1 MSAPLK
7 AVAAMTVGAALLVA
21 NDATLKYLTRDY
33 PVGQVICLRQ
43 MATLLVIVPY
53 ITLVTGWAATRV
65 RRWPGQIF
73 RGLLLVA
80 STGFMVVA
88 LSLLPLTTVTAIT
101 FLSPIFV
108 VLLSMPLLG
117 ERVGARRW
125 SAVLIGFTGVLLI
138 VQPGTINFQW
148 ALLLPMVTA
157 LSTGL
162 REVLTRQL
170 SHTET
175 SISILLCTTV
185 IVLLAGLATA
195 PFGWNAVDAQGAWLF
210 LFAGACNAAAQFLMI
225 EALRMGEAS
234 LVAPFRYSAFVW
246 AILFGYLFFGELP
259 GLWVL
264 LGVCLIVLG
273 GWYSVRGE
281 RAHSLAR

>member
-1 MSAPLK
+1 MIAGS
-7 AVAAMTVGAALLVA
+7 ALLVA
-21 NDATLKYLTRDY
+21 NDATLKHLSHAY

-43 MATLLVIVPY
+43 AATLLMVVPY
-53 ITLVTGWAATRV
+53 VMMVTGWAAARV
-65 RRWPGQIF
+65 HQWPGQIF

-80 STGFMVVA
+80 STGFMVTA

-108 VLLSMPLLG
+108 VLLSIPLLG

-125 SAVLIGFTGVLLI
+125 AAVLMGFAGVLMI
-138 VQPGTINFQW
+138 VQPGTVSFEW
-148 ALLLPMVTA
+148 ALLLPVVTA

-185 IVLLAGLATA
+185 IVFLAGLATA
-195 PFGWNAVDAQGAWLF
+195 PFGWKAVDAESVYLF
-210 LFAGACNAAAQFLMI
+210 LFAGVCNAGAQFLMI

-234 LVAPFRYSAFVW
+234 LVAPFRYSAFIW
-246 AILFGYLFFGELP
+246 AILFGYLFFAELP

-264 LGVCLIVLG
+264 LGVGLIALG
-273 GWYSVRGE
+273 GWYSVRSEHGVR
-281 RAHSLAR
+281 RARTPRSA